1 MKHRSI
7 RTLAGTACLSAIPF
21 SALVQAQAPA
31 SNLVIEN
38 IVVTA
43 QRKAESIQETPVSI
57 SALSA
62 EDVEKLQIDNV
73 KDLSQVMP
81 NVLFKPVTGGSAG
94 IGPYIRGGGTTDG
107 ANITSEAEVG
117 IYIDDVFQPR
127 SAASFIEALNVERI
141 EVLRGPQGT
150 LYGRNSSAGALK
162 IITARPAE
170 EFTLRNEVGMGR
182 WEEFYNKLSLSGP
195 LTEDGALRA
204 GFSGMYRDRDGG
216 RQENVTRNEEVG
228 AEEYKGFQADLY
240 YEGERYTARLKGYY
254 SDFDSD
260 GLWAS
265 ALDPFQMDRPYDDI
279 PFTSGAIDKL
289 LSPYESYTSDTQYG
303 ASLHLDFDLGETT
316 SLSSVTSWGEL
327 DDDWAVGFSGGVA
340 NEALGIPYPGYLE
353 LFQRESVSEQDSVT
367 QELQLQGELFDSFVS
382 YVAGLYY
389 FRETGTQEVTSE
401 IFFTPAYTVFDITTD
416 SYAAFGQASMHFS
429 DDLTVT
435 LGGRYTEDEKS
446 IDAIVGGGTVD
457 RSDSWNEF
465 TPKAA
470 VEYRISDDMMVFA
483 SYTEGFKA
491 GGYNGLADNPVALG
505 SPFEPQTV
513 EAYEVGLKS
522 EWWDNRLRINLA
534 GFYNEYASLQ
544 QQAVTN
550 EGVFITE
557 NYDAEH
563 QGIEAE
569 ISLLLTP
576 SISLWANGVYQDSEY
591 TDTAASGGVSTGSL
605 VGNRMTN
612 VFDYQFTVGV
622 DYSQDIG
629 PGTLALGANV
639 NTRDDF
645 FSTSDNAPIG
655 HIEPLT
661 MVDAYASYS
670 WDRWK
675 LALSGKNLTDEKYWF
690 TGFGFSVVQPR
701 FMADPMTWRLGLS
714 YQF

>member
-1 MKHRSI
+1 MKHPSI
-7 RTLAGTACLSAIPF
+7 RVLAGTACLSAMPF
-21 SALVQAQAPA
+21 GAAVHAQAPA
-31 SNLVIEN
+31 ANLMIEN

-43 QRKAESIQETPVSI
+43 QRRAENIQETPVSI

-62 EDVEKLQIDNV
+62 DAVERLQIDNV

-117 IYIDDVFQPR
+117 IYIDDVYQPR
-127 SAASFIEALNVERI
+127 SAASFIEALNIERI

-162 IITARPAE
+162 IISATPAE
-170 EFTLRNEVGMGR
+170 EFTFRNEVGVGR
-182 WEEFYNKLSLSGP
+182 WDEFYDKFSLSGP
-195 LTEDGALRA
+195 LTDDGQLRA
-204 GFSGMYRDRDGG
+204 GLSGMYRDRDGG
-216 RQENVTRNEEVG
+216 RQKNVTRDEEVG

-240 YEGERYTARLKGYY
+240 YEGASYTARLKGYY

-303 ASLHLDFDLGETT
+303 ASLHLDFDLGEST

-340 NEALGIPYPGYLE
+340 NEALGIPFPGYVE
-353 LFQRESVSEQDSVT
+353 LFQRESVSEQDSFT
-367 QELQLQGELFDSFVS
+367 QELQLQGDGFDNFLS

-389 FRETGTQEVTSE
+389 FRETGTQEVSSE
-401 IFFTPAYTVFDITTD
+401 IFFGPAFTLFDITTD
-416 SYAAFGQASMHFS
+416 SYAAFGQANLHFS
-429 DDLTVT
+429 DDLTLI
-435 LGGRYTEDEKS
+435 LGGRYTEDKKT
-446 IDAIVGGGTVD
+446 IDALVGGEIVD
-457 RSDSWNEF
+457 RSDSWSEF

-470 VEYRISDDMMVFA
+470 LEYQISDDMMVFA

-491 GGYNGLADNPVALG
+491 GGYNGLASNALALG
-505 SPFEPQTV
+505 TPFEPQTL
-513 EAYEVGLKS
+513 EAYEIGFKS
-522 EWWDNRLRINLA
+522 EWWDNRLRLNLA
-534 GFYNEYASLQ
+534 AFFNEYASLQ
-544 QQAVTN
+544 QQAVTDA
-550 EGVFITE
+550 GVFITE

-563 QGIEAE
+563 KGIEAE
-569 ISLLLTP
+569 VSVQLTP
-576 SISLWANGVYQDSEY
+576 SVLLWANGVFQDSEY

-612 VFDYQFTVGV
+612 VFDHQFTLGV
-622 DYSQDIG
+622 DYSRDIG

-639 NTRDDF
+639 NTRDDL

-655 HIEPLT
+655 HVEALT
-661 MVDAYASYS
+661 MVDAYASYA
-670 WDRWK
+670 WERWK
-675 LALSGKNLTDEKYWF
+675 VALSGKNLTDEKYWF
-690 TGFGFSVVQPR
+690 TGFGFSLVQPR
-701 FMADPMTWRLGLS
+701 YMADPMTWRVGVT